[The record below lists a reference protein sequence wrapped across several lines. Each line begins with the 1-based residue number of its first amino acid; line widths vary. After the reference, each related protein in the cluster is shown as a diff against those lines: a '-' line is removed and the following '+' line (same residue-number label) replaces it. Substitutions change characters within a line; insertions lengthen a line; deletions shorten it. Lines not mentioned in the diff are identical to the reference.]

1 MLRRRPCGRSS
12 RPARLGLR
20 PPSAKR
26 ERGSARLLGALCVR
40 GVREGG
46 SAALRSVQRSISCWA
61 WRLETII
68 QGAAPNNLQHK
79 DHRFTPDKTLVHF
92 YGSDS
97 FGSGS
102 SVSRANWLVAFASM
116 SHSCF
121 TWRGFLRDSRSSH
134 RLSVERPSALF
145 PSPSLKVACVN
156 AKPTGRRN
164 RWHKVNGAR
173 TSGSLLEGVDA
184 TVEASKIND
193 ATVHSW

>member
-1 MLRRRPCGRSS
+1 MRSSVQAGPSGPSSTFSKTRTRVCSAAGRSPRPRRS
-12 RPARLGLR
+12 RRW
-20 PPSAKR
+20 
-26 ERGSARLLGALCVR
+26 ERCSSVSSTQYFLLGMAL
-40 GVREGG
+40 GDDHP
-46 SAALRSVQRSISCWA
+46 RS
-61 WRLETII
+61 
-68 QGAAPNNLQHK
+68 GLQHK

-121 TWRGFLRDSRSSH
+121 TWRGFLRDSRSSP